1 MASKKELLKN
11 IQRFS
16 PEEIA
21 DAIRS
26 GVVTLYE
33 LGHDTEGQ
41 FTPLLKKRVKDILS
55 RPAEATEH
63 TVTPPSLQNDSRENV
78 DKQILIDD
86 VETAPEEDKVL
97 VNIPPFIVPSTENA
111 NSNQNDGNES
121 SMNQTGS
128 KQKPKM
134 FRNPFSF
141 KGRIRRLEY
150 GISFIIMCFVYIFMG
165 IIVSAIDATKSE
177 GLFAIY
183 LILLILFYWFAWAQG
198 AKRCHDRG
206 NSGWYQI
213 IPFYGFWMLFAD
225 GDKETNEY
233 GECPK

>member
-11 IQRFS
+11 IQSYS

-21 DAIRS
+21 DAVRAEI
-26 GVVTLYE
+26 VTLYE

-41 FTPLLKKRVKDILS
+41 FTPLLKKQVKDILA
-55 RPAEATEH
+55 RP
-63 TVTPPSLQNDSRENV
+63 VTPRVESVSTSQNTTEEITNKQSVMDVAEESSLEENTVVNAPFVIPSQEKESSNEN
-78 DKQILIDD
+78 K
-86 VETAPEEDKVL
+86 ET
-97 VNIPPFIVPSTENA
+97 NITYTENK
-111 NSNQNDGNES
+111 NRPS
-121 SMNQTGS
+121 
-128 KQKPKM
+128 M

-150 GISFIIMCFVYIFMG
+150 GISFIIMVIINTIMQG
-165 IIVSAIDATKSE
+165 ILSVAGSSNGSE
-177 GLFAIY
+177 GLIVLYFVF
-183 LILLILFYWFAWAQG
+183 LIPYCWFSLAQG

-213 IPFYGFWMLFAD
+213 IPFYGLWMLFAD
-225 GDKETNEY
+225 GEKETNEY

>member
-11 IQRFS
+11 IQSYS

-41 FTPLLKKRVKDILS
+41 FTPLLKKQVKDILAK
-55 RPAEATEH
+55 PASPGVET
-63 TVTPPSLQNDSRENV
+63 TVTKPQNPVEEKN
-78 DKQILIDD
+78 DKQLSMDAED
-86 VETAPEEDKVL
+86 STTTSEENTAVT
-97 VNIPPFIVPSTENA
+97 PFIISPQESENG
-111 NSNQNDGNES
+111 DGNGEPITNYVES
-121 SMNQTGS
+121 
-128 KQKPKM
+128 KDKPGM

-150 GISFIIMCFVYIFMG
+150 GISCIIMAIVNIIIQG
-165 IIVSAIDATKSE
+165 ILSVAENSNGSE
-177 GLFAIY
+177 GLIVLYFV
-183 LILLILFYWFAWAQG
+183 LLIPYCWFSFAQG

-213 IPFYGFWMLFAD
+213 IPFYGLWMLFAD
-225 GDKETNEY
+225 GDIEANEY

>member
-11 IQRFS
+11 IQSYS

-21 DAIRS
+21 DAIRA
-26 GVVTLYE
+26 GIVTLYE

-41 FTPLLKKRVKDILS
+41 FTPLLKKQVKDILA
-55 RPAEATEH
+55 RPVAPRVESVTASLNFNDVDDAQPILGEN
-63 TVTPPSLQNDSRENV
+63 TV
-78 DKQILIDD
+78 
-86 VETAPEEDKVL
+86 
-97 VNIPPFIVPSTENA
+97 VNAPFIIPSQEKESNNENKETNTYYTE
-111 NSNQNDGNES
+111 
-121 SMNQTGS
+121 S
-128 KQKPKM
+128 KSKPGM

-150 GISFIIMCFVYIFMG
+150 GISFIIKVIVN
-165 IIVSAIDATKSE
+165 IIMQGTLSVDESSHGSE
-177 GLFAIY
+177 GLIIIY
-183 LILLILFYWFAWAQG
+183 FVLLIPYSWFSLAQG

-213 IPFYGFWMLFAD
+213 IPFYELWMLFAD
-225 GDKETNEY
+225 GEKETNEY